1 MKYLIVG
8 LGNEGAKYENSRH
21 NIGFKV
27 LDAIAKTSEI
37 SFELNK
43 HAHTCTY
50 KFKGRTFI
58 LVKPTTFV
66 NLSGKAVNY
75 WMQKEKIQIAN
86 ILVVLDD
93 LALPFGKLRLR
104 QKGNDGGHN
113 GLKNIDEALG
123 TNNYARLRFGI
134 DASFSQGSQ
143 VNYVL
148 GNWDEVENNALK
160 SRIDL
165 AIKMIQAFGTIGI
178 QKTMS
183 EYNNS

>member
-27 LDAIAKTSEI
+27 LDAIAEAASL

-50 KFKGRTFI
+50 KHKGRSFI

-75 WMQKEKIQIAN
+75 WMQKEKIQLEN

-93 LALPFGKLRLR
+93 LAIPFGKLTKLLEIRL
-104 QKGNDGGHN
+104 K
-113 GLKNIDEALG
+113 KNDEALG

-134 DASFSQGSQ
+134 DASFSEGAQID
-143 VNYVL
+143 YVL
-148 GNWDEVENNALK
+148 GGWDEAESNALK
-160 SRIDL
+160 SRIEL
-165 AIKMIQAFGTIGI
+165 TIKMIQAFGTIGV

>member
-8 LGNEGAKYENSRH
+8 LGNEGAQYENSRH

-27 LDAIAKTSEI
+27 LDTIAEASSL

-50 KFKGRTFI
+50 KFKGRSFI

-75 WMQKEKIQIAN
+75 WIQKEKIQLAN
-86 ILVVLDD
+86 VLVVLDD
-93 LALPFGKLRLR
+93 LAIPFGKLRLR
-104 QKGNDGGHN
+104 QKGNSGGHN

-134 DASFSQGSQ
+134 DSSFSQGTQ
-143 VNYVL
+143 IDYVL
-148 GNWDEVENNALK
+148 GDWDEAESSELNA
-160 SRIDL
+160 RIEL
-165 AIKMIQAFGTIGI
+165 TIKMIQGFGTIGI

>member
-27 LDAIAKTSEI
+27 LDAIAEAASL

-50 KFKGRTFI
+50 KHKGRSFI

-75 WMQKEKIQIAN
+75 WMQKEKIQLEN

-93 LALPFGKLRLR
+93 LAIPFGKLRMR
-104 QKGNDGGHN
+104 QKGNNGGHN

-134 DASFSQGSQ
+134 DASFSEGAQID
-143 VNYVL
+143 YVL
-148 GNWDEVENNALK
+148 GGWDEAESNALK
-160 SRIDL
+160 ARIEL
-165 AIKMIQAFGTIGI
+165 TIKMIQAFGTIGV